1 MLNFEEYKINVY
13 IINNGRN
20 LNLDLTE
27 NNNFV

>member
-1 MLNFEEYKINVY
+1 MLNIEEYKINVY
-13 IINNGRN
+13 IMNNGRN